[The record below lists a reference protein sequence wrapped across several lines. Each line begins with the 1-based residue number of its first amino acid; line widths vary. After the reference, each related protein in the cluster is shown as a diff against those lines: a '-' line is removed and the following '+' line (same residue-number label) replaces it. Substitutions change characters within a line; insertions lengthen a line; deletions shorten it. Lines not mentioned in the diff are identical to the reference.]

1 MDVVNLEWLCNINN
15 RHVFWE
21 NAVMTYSWKRTLCC
35 VKLIQR
41 IFLASS
47 SSHYSQHFSEK
58 YGERETEQKAKTRL
72 AHLNLKDVVESSI
85 SKASTLV
92 RCFKAGFPFNFD
104 LCLRNGAC
112 LSKYMNNEN
121 MPLINFKKVRNYSS

>member
-1 MDVVNLEWLCNINN
+1 MFND
-15 RHVFWE
+15 
-21 NAVMTYSWKRTLCC
+21 KTLRCFM
-35 VKLIQR
+35 LIQQF
-41 IFLASS
+41 FLTSL
-47 SSHYSQHFSEK
+47 SSHFSQDLSEK
-58 YGERETEQKAKTRL
+58 YGQSVQKAKT
-72 AHLNLKDVVESSI
+72 HLSNPNLKDVVEFSI